1 MLFRLI
7 NKHFALGDKFH
18 KISNRSTSKL
28 KYSCMTNLKSLINS
42 HNQNILRLTSTYR
55 KTQQLFKEKIVQGV
69 VYVLLKVLYDATIAS
84 DKGNYARLY
93 KGICETIFKK
103 RYANHKSLLTFQLTK
118 AILNFLPNFGP
129 LKQSSL
135 TKKYYGKSEE
145 DESST
150 IPFSEVVTCA

>member
-1 MLFRLI
+1 M
-7 NKHFALGDKFH
+7 A
-18 KISNRSTSKL
+18 
-28 KYSCMTNLKSLINS
+28 NLKSLINS
-42 HNQNILRLTSTYR
+42 HNQNILRLTSKYR

-69 VYVLLKVLYDATIAS
+69 VYVLLKVLYDAAIAS

-103 RYANHKSLLTFQLTK
+103 RYANHKSLLTLQLTK